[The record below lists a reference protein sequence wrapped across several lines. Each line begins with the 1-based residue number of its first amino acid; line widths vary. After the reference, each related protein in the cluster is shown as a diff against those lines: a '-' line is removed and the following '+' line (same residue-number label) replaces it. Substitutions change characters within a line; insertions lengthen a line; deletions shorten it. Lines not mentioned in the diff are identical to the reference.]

1 MIDNRLMRALLL
13 VLAASLAN
21 SASAAVWDEA
31 IDGDISGDRAAPSTA
46 VVALG
51 DNVVKGTTTRNDL
64 DYLTFTV
71 PAGLTLDGIVLDDYS
86 SLDQKG
92 FMALQAGSV
101 FTEPPGASDVKVE
114 NLLGYVLYGSGA
126 AAKGNDL
133 LPLMAAA
140 DGVIGF
146 TTPLPS
152 GPYTFWIQQ
161 TGLATTYAMN
171 FRVAPEPSALVLAAV
186 ASVAVCGARMLRR
199 GRRTVVSSPTP

>member
-1 MIDNRLMRALLL
+1 MSCCTWIRFSPLILALAFP
-13 VLAASLAN
+13 AA
-21 SASAAVWDEA
+21 ASAAVWDESVN
-31 IDGDISGDRAAPSTA
+31 GDISGDRAAPSAA

-51 DNVVKGTTTRNDL
+51 DNLVKGATGRSDL

-71 PAGLTLDGIVLDDYS
+71 PAGLTLEAIILDDYES
-86 SLDQKG
+86 FDQKG
-92 FMALQAGSV
+92 FMAVQAGGV
-101 FTEPPGASDVKVE
+101 FTEPPGASEVE
-114 NLLGYVLYGSGA
+114 VGNLLGYVLFGSGP

-146 TTPLPS
+146 TAPLPA

-171 FRVAPEPSALVLAAV
+171 FRVAPEPSALLLAAV
-186 ASVAVCGARMLRR
+186 GGGALLGLAARKR
-199 GRRTVVSSPTP
+199 RRTASPSSTP